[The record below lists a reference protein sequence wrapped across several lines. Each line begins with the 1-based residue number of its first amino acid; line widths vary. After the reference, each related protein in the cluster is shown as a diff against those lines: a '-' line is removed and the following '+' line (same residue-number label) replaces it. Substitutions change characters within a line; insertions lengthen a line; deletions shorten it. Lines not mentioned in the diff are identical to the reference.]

1 MFWKAKNGNIKID
14 DTDMD
19 YITFG
24 KGSKPLVMIPGLGD
38 GLTTVKGMAVFMALT
53 YHMYARDYKVY
64 VFSRKN
70 HLEKG
75 YFTRD
80 MARDQAE
87 AMRKLGISNAMIVGV
102 SQGGMI
108 AQYLTIDA
116 PDLVEKLVLVV
127 TLSKQNEIVR
137 EVIESWIKLAEQ
149 GDHKSLMIDISEK
162 SYSEKYLKKYRMMY
176 PIIGKIGKPKNYDR
190 FLVQADAC
198 IQHNAYDELEK
209 IKCPTLVIGGE
220 EDKIVGVN
228 ASVEIADKIKN
239 SELYLYKD
247 LGHALYEEAKDFNK
261 RVQEFLSK

>member
-53 YHMYARDYKVY
+53 YHMYAHDYKVY

-108 AQYLTIDA
+108 AQYLTIDS

-127 TLSKQNEIVR
+127 TLSKQNEIVQ
-137 EVIESWIKLAEQ
+137 EVIESWIKLAEL
-149 GDHKSLMIDISEK
+149 GDHKSLMIDIAEK
-162 SYSEKYLKKYRMMY
+162 SYSEKYLKKYRMTY

-190 FLVQADAC
+190 FLIQANAC
-198 IQHNAYDELEK
+198 IQHKAYDELEK

-228 ASVEIADKIKN
+228 ASIEIADKIKN

>member
-87 AMRKLGISNAMIVGV
+87 VMRKLGISNAMIVGV

-127 TLSKQNEIVR
+127 TLSKQNEIVQ
-137 EVIESWIKLAEQ
+137 EVIESWVKLAEL
-149 GDHKSLMIDISEK
+149 GDHKSLMIDIAEK
-162 SYSEKYLKKYRMMY
+162 SYSEKYLKKYRMTY

-190 FLVQADAC
+190 FLVQANAC

-228 ASVEIADKIKN
+228 ASIEIADKIEN
-239 SELYLYKD
+239 SELYLYKG
-247 LGHALYEEAKDFNK
+247 LGHALYEEAKDFNS